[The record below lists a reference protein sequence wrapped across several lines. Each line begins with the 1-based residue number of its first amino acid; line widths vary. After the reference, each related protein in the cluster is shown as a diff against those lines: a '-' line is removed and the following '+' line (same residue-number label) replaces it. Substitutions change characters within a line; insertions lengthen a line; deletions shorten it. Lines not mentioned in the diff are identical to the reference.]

1 MRSKIAF
8 PYNEQGEGLEQR
20 DPMGMTGFILRLQ
33 QQYAAARQQL
43 QQARHDS
50 PEAQP
55 RIGEGS
61 GILHPDTPWN
71 WRPGHQNHFHFEVAK
86 VK

>member
-1 MRSKIAF
+1 LDLAKFLLSA
-8 PYNEQGEGLEQR
+8 
-20 DPMGMTGFILRLQ
+20 TGPSGFFADIYTYLTT
-33 QQYAAARQQL
+33 
-43 QQARHDS
+43 QARHDS

-71 WRPGHQNHFHFEVAK
+71 WLRPGHQNHFHFEVAK